1 MGLFYQLLHILHG
14 TKFLIHLPVIS
25 DIVPVVLLRGIIDRA
40 QPDDVNSQVFQI
52 IQLPDNPLQI
62 QLQTLQ
68 PLIQLQAMMKKLP
81 RLKSRSGES
90 AGRLAEAN

>member
-14 TKFLIHLPVIS
+14 TKFLIHLPVIP

-62 QLQTLQ
+62 
-68 PLIQLQAMMKKLP
+68 PEPVPIGIHKASRINLIYNGLLP
-81 RLKSRSGES
+81 PIAHTHISS
-90 AGRLAEAN
+90 